1 MPSNRTQRPPLSSF
15 MSRLS
20 KRKDIIQGGAID
32 SLDDGGLPRKGKVA
46 RHLKS
51 RILKSVLRDGE
62 RVGDE
67 AYQDANVVYY
77 APVE

>member
-1 MPSNRTQRPPLSSF
+1 

-32 SLDDGGLPRKGKVA
+32 SLDDGGLPRKGKIA

-67 AYQDANVVYY
+67 ACQDANVVYY